1 MIISHME
8 IPPSPFQ
15 TYFPKHICFINS
27 TGWAAKE
34 RKSVSQLDWLKG
46 SEQDITF
53 QNL

>member
-1 MIISHME
+1 MIISHMKE
-8 IPPSPFQ
+8 NLSSFQ

-27 TGWAAKE
+27 TRYAAKE
-34 RKSVSQLDWLKG
+34 RKSVSWLYWLKG